1 MEEGLTHLN
10 TSGEVHMVDVGDRRP
25 TKREATALKSEGFRE
40 VSTRCNSEKPR
51 SSNARSQNQMAR
63 HFAQ

>member
-25 TKREATALKSEGFRE
+25 TKREATARGCL
-40 VSTRCNSEKPR
+40 
-51 SSNARSQNQMAR
+51 QMQPKR
-63 HFAQ
+63 LN